1 MERQPIDEPQR
12 GFLTL
17 VQHTAEAGLFGGTIA
32 TDDEDDGCCHDE
44 DCKSDLLDW
53 DERCLR
59 LCLLLGLVVRGLC
72 LDRGTVRLGGLRY
85 GLCFVALREM

>member
-1 MERQPIDEPQR
+1 MERQPIYEPHS

-17 VQHTAEAGLFGGTIA
+17 AQHTAEAGLFGGTIA